1 MKIVDQLDAGPTYL
15 QSEVKIRINDTYE
28 NVYNSLV
35 ELGKS
40 SLDIYFAEHKPFLPM
55 PQDHKLA
62 TYAKKIEKKETQI
75 NFEDSAFIAHKKICA
90 FSPKPGAWFLLN
102 SYKYKIFDTEVIKEE
117 KINSLNKSK
126 NLIFPFKEDYLIA
139 KKIQKE
145 GKNIM
150 SIEDFEKGYSRELE
164 IIRNKFSKN
173 IN

>member
-1 MKIVDQLDAGPTYL
+1 MLILLQLL
-15 QSEVKIRINDTYE
+15 R
-28 NVYNSLV
+28 LH
-35 ELGKS
+35 L
-40 SLDIYFAEHKPFLPM
+40 
-55 PQDHKLA
+55 
-62 TYAKKIEKKETQI
+62 
-75 NFEDSAFIAHKKICA
+75 
-90 FSPKPGAWFLLN
+90 FLLN